1 MLIKLMK
8 LGIRTYSEQE
18 VAIIEAYKSRIQL
31 LQKDIDQHWD
41 TLAKQV
47 LKMQPD
53 DCLSD
58 YDYLWDYVMND
69 FKNEK

>member
-1 MLIKLMK
+1 MK
-8 LGIRTYSEQE
+8 LGTRTYSEQE
-18 VAIIEAYKSRIQL
+18 VAIIQACKNLIQL
-31 LQKDIDQHWD
+31 LQKDIDQYWD

>member
-1 MLIKLMK
+1 MK
-8 LGIRTYSEQE
+8 LGTRTYSEQE
-18 VAIIEAYKSRIQL
+18 VAIIQACKNLIQL
-31 LQKDIDQHWD
+31 LQKDIDQYWD
-41 TLAKQV
+41 TLAKQI

>member
-8 LGIRTYSEQE
+8 LGNRTYTEQE
-18 VAIIEAYKSRIQL
+18 VAIIEVYKNHIQY
-31 LQKDIDQHWD
+31 LQKEIDGHWD
-41 TLAKQV
+41 TLAKQI
-47 LKMQPD
+47 LKTNPD

>member
-1 MLIKLMK
+1 MK

>member
-1 MLIKLMK
+1 MK
-8 LGIRTYSEQE
+8 LGTRTYTEQE
-18 VAIIEAYKSRIQL
+18 VAIIQACKNLIQL
-31 LQKDIDQHWD
+31 LQKDIDQYWD